1 MDTTLPQIAGY
12 TLLSRAGQGGMGT
25 VYRAEQISPRRS
37 VAIKMLSGANITAAQ
52 MTAFRR
58 EAEVVAHLEHPGIV
72 PLYDYG
78 ETAGTPYLV
87 LRYLAGGSVADRLR
101 AGPLDVATTARW
113 IGGIAA
119 RTTCRAATAVKSR
132 VCAGA
137 GARPNA
143 MRTAATCLRPRRR
156 SFVRSYA
163 VCSSP
168 VLST

>member
-1 MDTTLPQIAGY
+1 MDSTLPQIAGY
-12 TLLSRAGQGGMGT
+12 TLLGRAGQGGMGT
-25 VYRAEQISPRRS
+25 VYKAEQISPRRS

-101 AGPLDVATTARW
+101 SGPLDVATTARW
-113 IGGIAA
+113 IGGIADA
-119 RTTCRAATAVKSR
+119 LDFAHQKGILHRDIKPSNILLDNAGNAYLTDFGLASTLTAE
-132 VCAGA
+132 
-137 GARPNA
+137 
-143 MRTAATCLRPRRR
+143 
-156 SFVRSYA
+156 
-163 VCSSP
+163 
-168 VLST
+168 